1 MFYGF
6 TPSWYV
12 TWPDCEVAPQII
24 QAVGNEELREIL
36 GGRCGYVKQEPVI

>member
-12 TWPDCEVAPQII
+12 TWPTCEVPPQIYETI
-24 QAVGNEELREIL
+24 KNEELREIL
-36 GGRCGYVKQEPVI
+36 GGRSGYVKQDPVI